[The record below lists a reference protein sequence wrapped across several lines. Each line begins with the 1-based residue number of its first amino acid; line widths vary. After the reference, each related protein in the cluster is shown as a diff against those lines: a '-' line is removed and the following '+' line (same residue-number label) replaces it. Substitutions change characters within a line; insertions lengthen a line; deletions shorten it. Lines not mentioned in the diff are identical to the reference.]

1 MLKIKKINLT
11 KKDISKKIN
20 LVSGLPVFY
29 TNKIVDDLIN
39 ILKVQ
44 IKQETTNIK
53 NFASFKVINKKERI
67 GRNPIS
73 KKTYKINSMKSLK
86 VVFSKRIVKQIKEL

>member
-1 MLKIKKINLT
+1 MLKIKKTNLT
-11 KKDISKKIN
+11 KKRISKKIN

-29 TNKIVDDLIN
+29 TNRIIDDLMN
-39 ILKVQ
+39 ILKDQ
-44 IKQETTNIK
+44 IKQRTTNIK

-67 GRNPIS
+67 GRNPNS

-86 VVFSKRIVKQIKEL
+86 VIFSKKIVKQIKEL

>member
-1 MLKIKKINLT
+1 MLKIKKTNLT
-11 KKDISKKIN
+11 KKSISKKIN

-29 TNKIVDDLIN
+29 TNRIIDDLMN

-44 IKQETTNIK
+44 IKQKTTNIK

-67 GRNPIS
+67 GRDPNS

-86 VVFSKRIVKQIKEL
+86 VIFSKKIVKQIKEL

>member
-11 KKDISKKIN
+11 KKNISKKIN

-53 NFASFKVINKKERI
+53 NFASFKIINKKERI
-67 GRNPIS
+67 GRNPKS